1 MLKLIFEKA
10 DFILKFLL
18 TGDDELVDIVQN
30 DDDFSG
36 AKFLDQQVVEGE
48 IKVGHLIE
56 FVSEHIAIFDPEKID
71 KMVDVENLSLEKV
84 GGCFDCEGGLS
95 YSWETIDEE
104 GVVLIILE
112 VFHEVIEFLLPTHHS
127 RVLNSLVMFDQFGS
141 SHRNNLS
148 TKGDIFLDIV
158 DTVSILSVLGK
169 YFELITFAMRNS
181 RVTTVFDT
189 VFKEVEAT
197 ADQQFYMFSIRRKVG
212 RQFRFLFRESV
223 NSIFVYSEVII
234 DVMKGK
240 LGPLAFQLMLVQVS
254 QLTSTFYRR
263 NMIYPMSFLLSHGF
277 TQLQPSTIFLV
288 NFSACV
294 PTTAS

>member
-1 MLKLIFEKA
+1 MLKLVFEKV

-36 AKFLDQQVVEGE
+36 AKFLDQQVIEGE

-56 FVSEHIAIFDPEKID
+56 FISEHIAILDTEKID

-84 GGCFDCEGGLS
+84 GGCFYCEGGLS
-95 YSWETIDEE
+95 YPWETINEE
-104 GVVLIILE
+104 GVVLIVLE
-112 VFHEVIEFLLPTHHS
+112 VPHEVVEFLLPAHHS
-127 RVLNSLVMFDQFGS
+127 RILNSLVMFDQFRS

-148 TKGDIFLDIV
+148 TKGDIFLNIV
-158 DTVSILSVLGK
+158 DTVSIFSVLGK

-181 RVTTVFDT
+181 RVATVFNT
-189 VFKEVEAT
+189 VFNEVEAT
-197 ADQQFYMFSIRRKVG
+197 ADQQFDMFSIRRKVG
-212 RQFRFLFRESV
+212 WQFRFFFRESV

-234 DVMKGK
+234 DVEKGK
-240 LGPLAFQLMLVQVS
+240 LGPLTFQLMLVQVS

-263 NMIYPMSFLLSHGF
+263 NVIYSMSFLLTHDL
-277 TQLQPSTIFLV
+277 T
-288 NFSACV
+288 
-294 PTTAS
+294 

>member
-1 MLKLIFEKA
+1 MLKLIFEKV

-36 AKFLDQQVVEGE
+36 AKFLDQQVIEGE

-56 FVSEHIAIFDPEKID
+56 FISEHIAILDTEKID

-84 GGCFDCEGGLS
+84 SGCFYCEGGLS
-95 YSWETIDEE
+95 YSWETINEE
-104 GVVLIILE
+104 GVVLIVLE
-112 VFHEVIEFLLPTHHS
+112 VPHEVVEFLLPAHHS
-127 RVLNSLVMFDQFGS
+127 RILNSLVMFDQFRS

-148 TKGDIFLDIV
+148 TKGDIFLNIV
-158 DTVSILSVLGK
+158 DTVSIFSVLGK

-181 RVTTVFDT
+181 RVATVFDT

-197 ADQQFYMFSIRRKVG
+197 TDQQFNMFSIRRKVG
-212 RQFRFLFRESV
+212 WQFRFFFRESV

-234 DVMKGK
+234 DVEKGK
-240 LGPLAFQLMLVQVS
+240 LGPLTFQLMLVQVS

-263 NMIYPMSFLLSHGF
+263 NVIYSMSFLLTHDL
-277 TQLQPSTIFLV
+277 T
-288 NFSACV
+288 
-294 PTTAS
+294 